1 MTPKFDIVAG
11 SRTKVSDLES
21 GYHNVL
27 AMNII
32 NIYLYKSYT
41 NYSLLFIKSLLYF
54 FTCDK
59 ILKNN
64 RIKLK
69 NITIVFNKHENL

>member
-27 AMNII
+27 AMKII
-32 NIYLYKSYT
+32 NIYIVYDIRE
-41 NYSLLFIKSLLYF
+41 LL
-54 FTCDK
+54 TQ
-59 ILKNN
+59 
-64 RIKLK
+64 
-69 NITIVFNKHENL
+69 ITIYVKDLLKFCLHMNN

>member
-27 AMNII
+27 AMKII
-32 NIYLYKSYT
+32 NIYIVYD
-41 NYSLLFIKSLLYF
+41 I
-54 FTCDK
+54 
-59 ILKNN
+59 
-64 RIKLK
+64 RKLITQ
-69 NITIVFNKHENL
+69 ITIYKGEFNAIY

>member
-27 AMNII
+27 AMKII
-32 NIYLYKSYT
+32 NIYLYQGYT
-41 NYSLLFIKSLLYF
+41 NYNLYN
-54 FTCDK
+54 K
-59 ILKNN
+59 KQLQYLN
-64 RIKLK
+64 KLD
-69 NITIVFNKHENL
+69 TIII

>member
-27 AMNII
+27 AMKII
-32 NIYLYKSYT
+32 NIYIVYDIRE
-41 NYSLLFIKSLLYF
+41 LL
-54 FTCDK
+54 TQ
-59 ILKNN
+59 
-64 RIKLK
+64 
-69 NITIVFNKHENL
+69 ITIYFLKVFKSK

>member
-27 AMNII
+27 AMKII
-32 NIYLYKSYT
+32 NIYIVYDISELIIQIT
-41 NYSLLFIKSLLYF
+41 IFCCIKS
-54 FTCDK
+54 K
-59 ILKNN
+59 EMI
-64 RIKLK
+64 
-69 NITIVFNKHENL
+69 

>member
-27 AMNII
+27 AMKII
-32 NIYLYKSYT
+32 NIYLYKSHT
-41 NYSLLFIKSLLYF
+41 NYNLNIFMVKFNEICYNI
-54 FTCDK
+54 D
-59 ILKNN
+59 IGGNKNER
-64 RIKLK
+64 RIY
-69 NITIVFNKHENL
+69 ITWM

>member
-27 AMNII
+27 AMKII
-32 NIYLYKSYT
+32 NIYIVYDISKLITQITSLYNVFY
-41 NYSLLFIKSLLYF
+41 IKSILLP
-54 FTCDK
+54 
-59 ILKNN
+59 
-64 RIKLK
+64 
-69 NITIVFNKHENL
+69 

>member
-27 AMNII
+27 AMKII
-32 NIYLYKSYT
+32 NIYVAYNIS
-41 NYSLLFIKSLLYF
+41 
-54 FTCDK
+54 
-59 ILKNN
+59 
-64 RIKLK
+64 KLVIQ
-69 NITIVFNKHENL
+69 ITIYLFFRHRYYVTLV

>member
-27 AMNII
+27 AMKII
-32 NIYLYKSYT
+32 NIYVAYNIS
-41 NYSLLFIKSLLYF
+41 
-54 FTCDK
+54 
-59 ILKNN
+59 
-64 RIKLK
+64 KLVIQ
-69 NITIVFNKHENL
+69 ITIYMNLERKK

>member
-27 AMNII
+27 AMKII
-32 NIYLYKSYT
+32 NIYLYQGYT
-41 NYSLLFIKSLLYF
+41 NYNLSDNLFKILDKIFIKLY
-54 FTCDK
+54 
-59 ILKNN
+59 
-64 RIKLK
+64 
-69 NITIVFNKHENL
+69 NITG

>member
-27 AMNII
+27 AMKII
-32 NIYLYKSYT
+32 NIYLCKSYT
-41 NYSLLFIKSLLYF
+41 NSNLNGGK
-54 FTCDK
+54 CMK
-59 ILKNN
+59 IGLCLSGGGVKGAAHIGALKA
-64 RIKLK
+64 LEEE
-69 NITIVFNKHENL
+69 NKK